1 MLLNFYHGAIDA
13 LNTSERFSTHR
24 SRSNYAFKPLQLS
37 FILHYFLNRLI
48 IVYFLL
54 RSAVAEETPVV
65 VEEKTVEEVP
75 EAVEE
80 VKVDAPEAATN
91 GDAPEATN
99 GDTPKATNGDA
110 PEATN
115 GDAPKAT
122 NGDAEATNGD
132 APKATNGDAPE
143 ATNGEAAVEATNGDS
158 NGHATNGDAVKR
170 KADDNGDTSETVEV
184 SAEKIA
190 KLKEVAA
197 AAVEE
202 EVAPSGEEITA

>member
-115 GDAPKAT
+115 G
-122 NGDAEATNGD
+122 
-132 APKATNGDAPE
+132 
-143 ATNGEAAVEATNGDS
+143 EAAVEATNGNS